1 MEDHAYPAAPSDM
14 NAKYEAAIR
23 SKLDAL
29 LRTHHYSQIQFCDM
43 LKERGLSLEQGN
55 LSSMLKGRKRIPLSL
70 IVHIC
75 DIFHISLS
83 ELVDENFGR
92 ANCSGGHAPVASVYS
107 DDLLQLVPYLGGN
120 FVIDP
125 KDPHFSGYL
134 QTYHVY
140 LFPSQ
145 GDDTRIRTGRLHL
158 QAKTDVC
165 EAILE
170 INTNKIRDGQPY
182 TKVYRGRCILSTTM
196 RTVFVLLTAQDTGEL
211 SIVNFRYHN
220 LSTYPLDCRIACVLL
235 NATGVEHP
243 PVIQRMFLSRT
254 ELAPEHIPLLQPHL
268 YLNNGIIQ
276 IRKDDLEFLRE
287 SDSGY
292 HGVVDELF
300 RTNQPHCVYYL
311 DEDDVLSA
319 ARRCLGE
326 NGVPLRNPE
335 DPQINRFLAR
345 LRALSSHSRFNK
357 ASRQADHLSRRLL
370 RSLGYFHDH
379 EYDN

>member
-1 MEDHAYPAAPSDM
+1 MDGHTIPAAPSDM
-14 NAKYEAAIR
+14 NAKYENAIR
-23 SKLDAL
+23 VKLDAL
-29 LRTHHYSQIQFCDM
+29 MRANHYSQIQFNDM
-43 LKERGLSLEQGN
+43 LRERGLDLGQGN
-55 LSSMLKGRKRIPLSL
+55 LSSILKGRRRIPLSL

-75 DIFHISLS
+75 DIFKLSLA
-83 ELVDENFGR
+83 ELVDENFGG
-92 ANCSGGHAPVASVYS
+92 AKQVSGVYS
-107 DDLLQLVPYLGGN
+107 DDLMQLTPYLGDN

-125 KDPHFSGYL
+125 HDPHFSGYL

-145 GDDTRIRTGRLHL
+145 GDDLRVRTGRLHL
-158 QAKTDVC
+158 RANNHVC
-165 EAILE
+165 EAVLE
-170 INTNKIRDGQPY
+170 INTNKILDGQPY
-182 TKVYRGRCILSTTM
+182 TKVYRGRCIISTTM
-196 RTVFVLLTAQDTGEL
+196 RTVFVLLTAHDTGEL

-220 LSTYPLDCRIACVLL
+220 LSTYPLDCRIACVLH

-254 ELAPEHIPLLQPHL
+254 EIAPEHISLLQPHL

-276 IRKDDLEFLRE
+276 IRKEDLELLRE
-287 SDSGY
+287 SDSTY

-300 RTNQPHCVYYL
+300 RTNQPQCVYYL

-319 ARRCLGE
+319 ARRCLDE
-326 NGVPLRNPE
+326 NGLPLRNPE
-335 DPQINRFLAR
+335 DPQVNRFLAR

-379 EYDN
+379 EDDN

>member
-1 MEDHAYPAAPSDM
+1 MEDHIYPAAPSDM

-29 LRTHHYSQIQFCDM
+29 LRTYHYSQIQFCDM
-43 LKERGLSLEQGN
+43 LKERGLALEQGN

-75 DIFHISLS
+75 DIFQISLA
-83 ELVDENFGR
+83 ELVDESFGGAR
-92 ANCSGGHAPVASVYS
+92 CSGGQAPVGKVYS
-107 DDLLQLVPYLGGN
+107 DDLLQLVPYLGSN
-120 FVIDP
+120 FIIDP
-125 KDPHFSGYL
+125 KDPHFGGYL

-145 GDDTRIRTGRLHL
+145 GDDIRIRSGKLHL

-165 EAILE
+165 EAVLE
-170 INTNKIRDGQPY
+170 INTNKIRDGKPY
-182 TKVYRGRCILSTTM
+182 TKVYRGRCIISTTM
-196 RTVFVLLTAQDTGEL
+196 RTVFILLTDPEKGEL
-211 SIVNFRYHN
+211 SVLNFRYHN
-220 LSTYPLDCRIACVLL
+220 LSTYPLDCRIACTLL

-243 PVIQRMFLSRT
+243 PVMQRMFLSRT
-254 ELAPEHIPLLQPHL
+254 EIAQEHISLLQSHL
-268 YLNNGIIQ
+268 YLNSGIIQ
-276 IRKDDLEFLRE
+276 IEKDNLDLLRE
-287 SDSGY
+287 SESAY
-292 HGVVDELF
+292 HGVIDELF
-300 RTNQPHCVYYL
+300 RTTHPHTVYYL

-326 NGVPLRNPE
+326 NGFPIRNPE
-335 DPQINRFLAR
+335 DPRINRFLAM
-345 LRALSSHSRFNK
+345 LRAMANHSQFNK